1 MEIMV
6 CGSVGYGDVNEIR
19 YFYSL
24 LEKEGFGIVD
34 HFKGKGMDYSDIED
48 FRDKK
53 DLSGQIVDHD
63 LEFVKKANILVVLA
77 NGPSYGTAI
86 EMFVGKSSGKRVI
99 LVAKDPIPTPWPIS
113 LSDDVVRSEE
123 ELLMLLHNI
132 KSN

>member
-19 YFYSL
+19 YSYSL

-63 LEFVKKANILVVLA
+63 LEFVKKANI
-77 NGPSYGTAI
+77 
-86 EMFVGKSSGKRVI
+86 
-99 LVAKDPIPTPWPIS
+99 
-113 LSDDVVRSEE
+113 
-123 ELLMLLHNI
+123 
-132 KSN
+132 

>member
-6 CGSVGYGDVNEIR
+6 CGSIGYGDVNEIR
-19 YFYSL
+19 HFYSL
-24 LEKEGFGIVD
+24 LQKQGFGIVD
-34 HFKGKGMDYSDIED
+34 HFKSIGMDYSDVKD
-48 FRDKK
+48 FRDKN

-77 NGPSYGTAI
+77 NRPSYGTAI
-86 EMFVGKSSGKRVI
+86 EMFIGKCSGKRVI

-113 LSDDVVRSEE
+113 FSDDVVRSEE
-123 ELLMLLHNI
+123 ELLTLPHNI

>member
-6 CGSVGYGDVNEIR
+6 CGSVGYGGVNEIR

-24 LEKEGFGIVD
+24 LQKEGFGIVD
-34 HFKGKGMDYSDIED
+34 HFEGKCMDYSDIRD

-53 DLSGQIVDHD
+53 DLSAQIVDRD
-63 LEFVKKANILVVLA
+63 LEFVKKADILVVQA
-77 NGPSYGTAI
+77 NEPSYGTAI

-113 LSDDVVRSEE
+113 FSDDVVRSEE
-123 ELLMLLHNI
+123 EPLVLLHNI